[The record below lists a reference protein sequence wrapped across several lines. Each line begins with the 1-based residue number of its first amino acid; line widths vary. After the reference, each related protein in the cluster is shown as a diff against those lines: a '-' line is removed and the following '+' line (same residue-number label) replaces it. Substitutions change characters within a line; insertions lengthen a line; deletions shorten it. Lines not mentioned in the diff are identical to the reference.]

1 MRGAS
6 GTVPVEHVQ
15 PVEHILCGVR
25 VHLTDRQ
32 AGSAPSGT
40 EFAHAMRCDR
50 SACGIHPRVRC
61 GASLQLRRLCPCA
74 QAQLRSTAAHG
85 AQHSAAFRRL
95 RLRLHAEALT
105 LSASPSTTAQP
116 WKPSGKDGRRIH
128 TTVRSVSQ
136 SFGKLGCHDWCGV
149 APRTMSSITM
159 SPSECA
165 VSTICF
171 SSSGVPYLQWTRS
184 LARSVDGRSK
194 TQERPK
200 HRQ

>member
-1 MRGAS
+1 MSTRRTCSARRAHSLRRAS
-6 GTVPVEHVQ
+6 AP
-15 PVEHILCGVR
+15 
-25 VHLTDRQ
+25 DRQ
-32 AGSAPSGT
+32 TGRQCAVRDRVRA
-40 EFAHAMRCDR
+40 CDAERSVGR

-116 WKPSGKDGRRIH
+116 WKPSGKDGRRIR
-128 TTVRSVSQ
+128 VRSVSQ
-136 SFGKLGCHDWCGV
+136 SFGKLGCHDGCGV

-165 VSTICF
+165 VSTMCF